1 MWRVGVLVAVT
12 AGQALA
18 GPGPCSVDGIWNALG
33 SGDGAGRL
41 VNLSQV
47 CWSLFVNCSEL
58 VHSEIGPGVHCSAM
72 QCDARCMIVLAGL
85 WVDR

>member
-1 MWRVGVLVAVT
+1 MWSVGVLVAVT
-12 AGQALA
+12 AGKALE

-47 CWSLFVNCSEL
+47 C
-58 VHSEIGPGVHCSAM
+58 
-72 QCDARCMIVLAGL
+72 
-85 WVDR
+85 

>member
-1 MWRVGVLVAVT
+1 MHALTLRAICPYIDRGRHIRSFKLDNRHYDTVIKKTTMWSVGVLVAVT
-12 AGQALA
+12 AGKALE

-47 CWSLFVNCSEL
+47 CW
-58 VHSEIGPGVHCSAM
+58 
-72 QCDARCMIVLAGL
+72 
-85 WVDR
+85 